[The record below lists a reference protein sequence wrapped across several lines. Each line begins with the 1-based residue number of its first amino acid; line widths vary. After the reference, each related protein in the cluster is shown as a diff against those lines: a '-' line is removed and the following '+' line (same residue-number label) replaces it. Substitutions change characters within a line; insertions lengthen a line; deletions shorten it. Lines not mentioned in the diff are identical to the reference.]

1 MKAIRIGAS
10 QARNDFFNML
20 LAVREGQVFDI
31 TYKDEVVAV
40 VKKKKKK
47 QFDWGKYKKNLKK
60 WDKILAKSDW
70 SDLEQVRKDFNKK
83 RFPEW

>member
-40 VKKKKKK
+40 VKK
-47 QFDWGKYKKNLKK
+47 
-60 WDKILAKSDW
+60 
-70 SDLEQVRKDFNKK
+70 RKRNSLIGESI
-83 RFPEW
+83 RRI